1 RGCSGRLPP
10 PARIPRRFAWWAPPC
25 AWSPADTARTPAAR
39 SAGASD
45 RSLLRAPRSLND
57 AVNCRFSNLSQTLVP
72 VISESVLDARHGVT
86 STAPAIA
93 RAASRTLWAVTI
105 RTAPRRACVHPPGPR
120 ADTVA
125 EPSQPEG
132 IVG

>member
-1 RGCSGRLPP
+1 
-10 PARIPRRFAWWAPPC
+10 
-25 AWSPADTARTPAAR
+25 
-39 SAGASD
+39 
-45 RSLLRAPRSLND
+45 
-57 AVNCRFSNLSQTLVP
+57 
-72 VISESVLDARHGVT
+72 DARHGVT

-132 IVG
+132 IVGWRASATPSSAAMDLHEAAAWLPEIDARRPQLSHRHARPRRVERCGAPTPTVLRSGQRGPPRGPESPGPRPP